1 MMIIPFLIEV
11 LVRVRVHVYS
21 VLRYYTPAGT
31 LTLSRHQNC
40 YYIILYLGA

>member
-31 LTLSRHQNC
+31 LTLSRHLKTVTIL
-40 YYIILYLGA
+40 YYI